1 VEKEQTNFEKILD
14 SFRVFSA
21 QIQNHMEMIGQVQDT
36 GCILRTGD
44 YRCFAKC
51 YHAGDYDQP
60 CTGICTVAERARSY
74 TAAWWQH
81 KPMPAVPMPTWRD
94 GRAPWQFDGIKTVDE
109 NGNEI
114 TRAPS
119 QQATEKEACPGDC
132 DSCGGH

>member
-1 VEKEQTNFEKILD
+1 MEKEQTNFEKILD

-109 NGNEI
+109 DGNEI

-119 QQATEKEACPGDC
+119 QQATKESC
-132 DSCGGH
+132 DGNCENCGGH